1 MTLEMRQVTP
11 DEFERWVSAEAEAY
25 GNQLPDDPAGMRAF
39 YDLDRS
45 IAVFDGGKI
54 VGGAYSYEFEMAVPG
69 GSAATAGVADVVV
82 QATHRRQGI
91 LTRMMD
97 HQLKDVHERG
107 EPLAALHASESV
119 IYGRFGYGTASF
131 GERWIIERGQSAYA
145 RPYELQGRVSFIDP
159 ADMVKV
165 FPDVFRQ
172 ATMGTPGVVQRPTLR
187 WEEIARDPEHWRRG
201 GGPLFHA
208 IYKHNGSVDGY
219 VSYRV
224 KERVLTVHELMA
236 VTTEARAALWRFCF
250 DMDIMRST
258 EAYARPV
265 DDPLPWM
272 LADPRRLERTVG
284 DNIWLRLVDVRAA
297 LAARRYMQSDRLVIE
312 VPDEFCPWNEG
323 RYELEG
329 GPEGAECR
337 ASTSSPDLALSV
349 ADLAAGYLGS
359 VRFTTLARAGR
370 VDERTP
376 GALERADAM
385 FSSARQPWT
394 PFTW

>member
-165 FPDVFRQ
+165 FPDVFRR

-385 FSSARQPWT
+385 FSSARQLWT

>member
-1 MTLEMRQVTP
+1 M
-11 DEFERWVSAEAEAY
+11 
-25 GNQLPDDPAGMRAF
+25 
-39 YDLDRS
+39 
-45 IAVFDGGKI
+45 
-54 VGGAYSYEFEMAVPG
+54 
-69 GSAATAGVADVVV
+69 
-82 QATHRRQGI
+82 
-91 LTRMMD
+91 
-97 HQLKDVHERG
+97 
-107 EPLAALHASESV
+107 
-119 IYGRFGYGTASF
+119 
-131 GERWIIERGQSAYA
+131 
-145 RPYELQGRVSFIDP
+145 
-159 ADMVKV
+159 
-165 FPDVFRQ
+165 
-172 ATMGTPGVVQRPTLR
+172 
-187 WEEIARDPEHWRRG
+187 
-201 GGPLFHA
+201 
-208 IYKHNGSVDGY
+208 DGY

-385 FSSARQPWT
+385 FSSARQLWT